1 MSTNHT
7 QVKLGAVFHRTE
19 VLKFTGSSRGKVER
33 EREVGGEQEEGGRS
47 VCEVGAQYASI
58 VMLYLFKI
66 CIFNCRVGC
75 EVPNNSSLDILEGS
89 RSRIG

>member
-33 EREVGGEQEEGGRS
+33 EREVGGGRRGS
-47 VCEVGAQYASI
+47 VYVQYGTLPSYTNFFCLPDI
-58 VMLYLFKI
+58 GMGSVMTSTKW
-66 CIFNCRVGC
+66 C
-75 EVPNNSSLDILEGS
+75 P
-89 RSRIG
+89 

>member
-33 EREVGGEQEEGGRS
+33 EREVGGGRGGGEGVFMFSMG
-47 VCEVGAQYASI
+47 
-58 VMLYLFKI
+58 LYRATPISFACQTL
-66 CIFNCRVGC
+66 GWDQ
-75 EVPNNSSLDILEGS
+75 L
-89 RSRIG
+89 